1 MSSVAARAAGLL
13 PGLALLAASGCQSNA
28 PLPESATKGMVAR
41 QDFEIVECL
50 LPGQVRMLGQ
60 RTYLSPRK
68 PVRTTTADCRIRGGE
83 YVAYNRADY
92 KSALR
97 VWMEAAEAGDSE
109 AQINVGE
116 IYERGLGGVPN
127 PEAAAI
133 WYQKG
138 ADQGNTRALFNL
150 GTLYEQGL
158 GVPQD
163 RVRALNLYRQ
173 AWGVPADSLMLASV
187 AESQQEE
194 LRAQLAQALAEKDA
208 QIKLLEKQLADMQ
221 RRVDQQAAGAAD
233 AAALETEVV
242 AMRGLISR
250 LREERSETSRRSTAI
265 TRSAS
270 APRTLPPMDAA
281 AERQLVQG
289 TNFGRFYAVV
299 IGNQNYEILDDLQTP
314 RGDTE
319 RIAQLLRDKYGF
331 TVQLLEDADDVTMLR
346 ALNDLN
352 QVLKPEDNV
361 LIYYAGHG
369 TRLQASA
376 AEIGYWLPVN
386 AEQPPSDTFW
396 IPNEQVTAH
405 LARLPA
411 RRVLVVA
418 DSCYAGLLSNDPA
431 VNLFGTESRVT
442 AEYMRYKLPK
452 RSRLLVASGGD
463 RPVLDAGAD
472 GNSVFAQALLHVLDA
487 NTGILSAPGLFWL
500 VREQVQAAAAS
511 VNFRQTPVLKA
522 IKGAGHEVGDFF
534 FVPKGL

>member
-1 MSSVAARAAGLL
+1 MPLAARVAGLL
-13 PGLALLAASGCQSNA
+13 PALALLAISGCQSNA
-28 PLPESATKGMVAR
+28 PLPENATKGMVTR
-41 QDFEIVECL
+41 QDFEVVECL
-50 LPGQVRMLGQ
+50 LPGQVRQLGQ
-60 RTYLSPRK
+60 RTFLSPRK
-68 PVRTTTADCRIRGGE
+68 PVRTTTVDCRIRGGE

-92 KSALR
+92 KSALN
-97 VWMEAAEAGDSE
+97 VWMATAEAGDAE
-109 AQINVGE
+109 AQTNVGE
-116 IYERGLGGVPN
+116 IFERGLGGAPN

-133 WYQKG
+133 WYEK
-138 ADQGNTRALFNL
+138 AANQGNTRALFNL

-163 RVRALNLYRQ
+163 RVRALDLYRQ
-173 AWGVPADSLMLASV
+173 AWGIPADSLMLASV
-187 AESQQEE
+187 AEGQKEE
-194 LRAQLAQALAEKDA
+194 LRTQLSQALAEKDA

-221 RRVDQQAAGAAD
+221 RRVDQQTSNAVD
-233 AAALETEVV
+233 AAALKTEVA

-250 LREERSETSRRSTAI
+250 LRQERSDTSVQATSM
-265 TRSAS
+265 TRSPGSLPAM
-270 APRTLPPMDAA
+270 PPMDLA

-289 TNFGRFYAVV
+289 NSFGRFYAVV
-299 IGNQNYEILDDLQTP
+299 IGNQNYQVLDDLQTP
-314 RGDTE
+314 RSDTE

-331 TVQLLEDADDVTMLR
+331 TVRLLEDADDVTMLR

-369 TRLQASA
+369 TRLVASA
-376 AEIGYWLPVN
+376 AEIGYWMPVN

-411 RRVLVVA
+411 RRVLVIA

-463 RPVLDAGAD
+463 RPVLDVGAD
-472 GNSVFAQALLHVLDA
+472 GNSVFAQALLGVLEG
-487 NTGILSAPGLFWL
+487 NTGILSTPGLFWR
-500 VREQVQAAAAS
+500 VRDRVQAGAAR
-511 VNFRQTPVLKA
+511 VNFSQTPVLKA

-534 FVPKGL
+534 FVPKGM